1 MLNEHKIKDIALQM
15 EEHLET
21 PVSEQL
27 VELIPVENR
36 ITFIKQNYL
45 WSIGKI
51 SDNDIKDICKKLL
64 DKAKLNIK
72 KYEPRN
78 EVEKLYLSQ
87 KLK

>member
-15 EEHLET
+15 EEHLKT

-87 KLK
+87 KLN